1 MANSAINLT
10 SLDFDSLKKSLK
22 TYLQSQS
29 VFKDYDFSGSNMNV
43 LLDVLSYNTY
53 LNSFYLNMAISESF
67 LDTAQLRDSVISH
80 AKELN
85 YLPSSYKSSE
95 ALVNVSIAYS
105 GTSNIFEIP
114 KGTQFSG
121 LNSNGSFIFTT
132 DRNYVAVS
140 SNNTFN
146 FSNVAIYEGTYVSES
161 FYVNYAIETQ
171 KFILSNPQI
180 DIDSLT
186 ITVLNNSLSNSATYS
201 YVDHLFDLTP
211 NSQVY
216 FLQAAPSN
224 TYEVIFGDDVFG
236 MKPINGST
244 VLANYRVSA
253 GTNAGGINTF
263 YLDQDLGPIN
273 SGHADATVTTTSP
286 SSIGANTEAIE
297 SIRFRAPRAYQ
308 TQDRAVTNNDYKNL
322 IIDNFNEIEDVSVYG
337 GETLA
342 GEVQY
347 GKVFIAPSTFSGA
360 PLTAQRKVDLLTFLN
375 TKKVI
380 GITPVL
386 IDPDYLYVIANITV
400 NVSFK
405 DTALSPAD
413 ITTAVT
419 TAVTNFNN
427 SYLERFNNSFKFS
440 KFTEAVDAA
449 DPSIS
454 SNIIT
459 TQIYKIANPTLGM
472 TQPITVNFN
481 NRILPGTIYST
492 SFILDDGNSYQ
503 LVDYNP
509 NVNSFTRSEDPI
521 NFSVINTNP
530 IVYLKQVTVN
540 NTQNYITAGSVDYQ
554 TGIMTIKNLKVIDF
568 LNSSGIVTTA
578 TPYGDDIYG
587 TYNDIVQLDIGS
599 LNISVVSV

>member
-1 MANSAINLT
+1 
-10 SLDFDSLKKSLK
+10 
-22 TYLQSQS
+22 
-29 VFKDYDFSGSNMNV
+29 
-43 LLDVLSYNTY
+43 
-53 LNSFYLNMAISESF
+53 MAISESF

-95 ALVNVSIAYS
+95 ALVDISIAYT

-132 DRNYVAVS
+132 DRNYTAVS
-140 SNNTFN
+140 SNGTFK
-146 FSNVAIYEGTYVSES
+146 FSNIAIYEGTYISES

-180 DIDSLT
+180 DTSSLT
-186 ITVLNNSLSNSATYS
+186 ITVLNNSLSNSASYS

-211 NSQVY
+211 NSQIY
-216 FLQAAPSN
+216 FLQAAPAS
-224 TYEVIFGDDVFG
+224 TYEVIFGDNVFG
-236 MKPINGST
+236 MKPVNGST
-244 VLANYRVSA
+244 ILTNYRIST
-253 GTNAGGINTF
+253 GTNAGGISTF
-263 YLDQDLGPIN
+263 YLDQDLGPYN
-273 SGHADATVTTTSP
+273 SGSASAKITTLSP
-286 SSIGANTEAIE
+286 SSIGANTETTE

-308 TQDRAVTNNDYKNL
+308 TQDRAVTVNDYKNL
-322 IIDNFNEIEDVSVYG
+322 IIDNFTEIEDVSVYG
-337 GETLA
+337 GETLI

-347 GKVFIAPSTFSGA
+347 GKVFISPSTFSGA
-360 PLTAQRKVDLLTFLN
+360 PLTSQRKTDLSTFLN

-380 GITPVL
+380 GITPVF

-405 DTALSPAD
+405 DTSLSPAD
-413 ITTAVT
+413 IIASVTVAVS
-419 TAVTNFNN
+419 NFNAT
-427 SYLERFNNSFKFS
+427 YLQRFNNSFKFS
-440 KFTEAVDAA
+440 KFTEAIDNA

-454 SNIIT
+454 SNIIN
-459 TQIYKIANPTLGM
+459 TQVYKIANPTVGLS
-472 TQPITVNFN
+472 QPLTVNFN
-481 NRILPGTIYST
+481 NRILPGTIMST

-509 NVNSFTRSEDPI
+509 NNNSFTRSDDQT
-521 NFSVINTNP
+521 NFTVINTNP
-530 IVYLKQVTVN
+530 VIYLKQVTVN
-540 NTQNYITAGSVDYQ
+540 NTQNYLVAGSIDYE
-554 TGIMTIKNLKVIDF
+554 TGIMSVKNLKVIDF
-568 LNSSGIVTTA
+568 LDNTGIVINA

-587 TYNDIVQLDIGS
+587 TFNDIVEIDLGA